1 MSGVQRPLRKR
12 LTALVLAFA
21 LLLGL
26 VPAVELGGTAEAA
39 YADSYVQQMVD
50 WGFMRGDIEGNLRP
64 NDPITRAEFVTI
76 VNRAFGYET
85 MNGYPFTDVDVRDW
99 YSDDVDISYTEGYI
113 AGTSE
118 TTFSP
123 EASITRE
130 EAAVILARNLMLQ
143 PTVGEDTSF
152 SDSRELDEWSRG
164 YVATAARYQLLTGY
178 DDGSFRPKNPITRGE
193 AAILMTR
200 AIGTPVQ
207 EAGVHE
213 LGYTWG
219 NVTITESGA
228 TLRNTVVGGNLYITA
243 GVDLGSVT
251 LENVRVLGEIVIS
264 GGGLSEGGDDS
275 IVLRNVDAPTLIV
288 DNIGNQQVSLRVEGN
303 GIIDSTSVRTDAFIT
318 DNTQAGYGLSHIE
331 LDGEPD
337 ELSLHLSGN
346 VKEVVNKTPG
356 SALSVDSGRVETITV
371 DETATGSTLHIA
383 AGAEVENVN
392 LDVGTEV
399 TGEGDIGHL
408 TVNAPGSTVTML
420 PDQIT
425 IRPGI
430 EADIAGETMDSVAAA
445 ESSADPRLL
454 SGYPSVTDLAPT
466 TATARFSA
474 NKRGTVHWAVTS
486 VTDGSATVDELL
498 NPPAYTNKIV
508 QNGTLSLGGSEEVG
522 TAALRGL
529 TSDGSYYLAAVLV
542 DARGEQSPM
551 KVISFST
558 PDDSVPDFADGYPYL
573 SQITNI
579 SAQVTVMA
587 TKTCRLYW
595 AVLPDGAAAPTAEDF
610 KANAVSGNLGFGT
623 LDLTK
628 NVEATFDAN
637 NVPLEELE
645 DYVVYLWLTDV
656 DGGQSS
662 RVESLDFTTVDRTPP
677 IFNTE
682 ATVNEVERNSVGLYA
697 NLNEDGTL
705 YWVVVE
711 EGEEYPKPLAGQ
723 SGDVPLNSDT
733 AKLQVANG
741 MNCLDSGSVRMREGQ
756 DVDFRVTGLDPEK
769 AYDLYYVAQDEAG
782 NYSATVIKITIH
794 TADPNAPTVTQEFDN
809 PSPSDP
815 SIPYADTGVILV
827 FSETVQDD
835 ETNQDI
841 AALYDQISVAT
852 GDEKAELQQRLTE
865 ILSQNITLYYHS
877 NVGRPEA
884 VGTDT
889 TADHW
894 INYDEAV
901 VENRD
906 GRTYITFPY
915 NEGIKLLSGA
925 TYHFEVRGFADMST
939 EKNVMSPAILDEF
952 TTLFAQISITD
963 GSSAP
968 DTITR
973 GQVNVGEDVVDQDG
987 YLDDIFGEDNN
998 SVPVDFYWQ
1007 LEPLSASQ
1015 VDDNIKWDMIL
1026 WSDTRITFQLFR
1038 RGPGDNGNWTY
1049 LGETEVPITANTPT
1063 LGISMQMDIVDP
1075 TTNNPAFPNLNR
1087 LEDEQIYEYAVSI
1100 TSVQDSTNR
1109 DTWSQNVTMQIN
1121 TVAGRNNPLGLL
1133 GNSITETTWDNL
1145 VGAGK
1150 DVLNI
1155 GVPDDKSLTKPFRDQ
1170 EAPHFI
1176 SGYPN
1181 ITVGDSMAQVDV
1193 MLDRTGT
1200 VFWMVAK
1207 RNDMNTIGTD
1217 GKDYGKVDTAN
1228 PDQSEPGLPYGDL
1241 PESGTEDGLDNDTG
1255 EVIDGGEFGETFI
1268 EMSEPSNSMIY
1279 DPSWVTNDNI
1289 QYGSTTA
1296 SNASTPIHIEDLD
1309 ANQDYI
1315 IYFVIQG
1322 TANVFSE
1329 VLCYR
1334 FTTGDV
1340 TPAYITLDT
1349 LSNPE
1354 VGMRVSQDASELY
1367 YALYVA
1373 SELPSITIN
1382 GSLVQIN
1389 DPSAL
1394 LMNVL
1399 SSELSDSEKAYFDQ
1413 NYAAYTILT
1422 ALLTNYRSSSDGE
1435 SVFDHYASSD
1445 AKEELYDIL
1454 SAQGSNGAQD
1464 SGTLT
1469 NMTAGNREL
1478 VDFEDAMDPNSITP
1492 YICIATAQNRLGGE
1506 WAFKAINGVRIP
1518 DNQAP
1523 YLESVNSFGEEGQFD
1538 GFYSGTLTLTFNEP
1552 LYYTD
1557 GEEKNNSLVNV
1568 WGVVCTN
1575 DQPTTG
1581 KTLTGLIPTLG
1592 LGTRSTYAKLTYSGG
1607 STTTP
1612 TYTYNLRF
1620 SDFQIGD
1627 TISIPGTGY
1636 YTDPQQNTDDSK
1648 RYVLRLEKIG
1658 EDHPLIDN
1666 FEGNGVQFV
1675 LIQGTLGP

>member
-12 LTALVLAFA
+12 LTALLLAFA

-39 YADSYVQQMVD
+39 YADSYMQQMVD

-152 SDSRELDEWSRG
+152 SDSRQLGEWSRG

-178 DDGSFRPKNPITRGE
+178 SDGSFRPKNPITRGE

-219 NVTITESGA
+219 NVTITETGA

-331 LDGEPD
+331 LDGEAD

-408 TVNAPGSTVTML
+408 TVNAPGSTVSML

-623 LDLTK
+623 MDLTK

-723 SGDVPLNSDT
+723 SGNVPLNSDT

-794 TADPNAPTVTQEFDN
+794 TADPNAPTVTQEFTRYPGTDATQ
-809 PSPSDP
+809 
-815 SIPYADTGVILV
+815 PYPDTDIRLV
-827 FSETVQDD
+827 FSEAVQDNA
-835 ETNQDI
+835 TNTTLVEYYNRVDANPNDTTARAQLASILQNSIKLYQD
-841 AALYDQISVAT
+841 T
-852 GDEKAELQQRLTE
+852 G
-865 ILSQNITLYYHS
+865 N
-877 NVGRPEA
+877 GRPEEVA
-884 VGTDT
+884 VADST
-889 TADHW
+889 TVKSGENAAEWVID
-894 INYDEAV
+894 YRYAV
-901 VENRD
+901 VTLEE
-906 GRTYITFPY
+906 GKTVVTFPTTS
-915 NEGIKLLSGA
+915 NPDLSALNLASGA
-925 TYHFEVRGFADMST
+925 TYYFQIEANTIADTSDAKNVMGRTQLEEFTTVFAIVNLSNPNITDLGFYEAGDGATGDPPTGGLTEDEAEEKNRVDVSWALTPMST
-939 EKNVMSPAILDEF
+939 ESTASNVDWDMIIWTDTSINYELYYREVGSQTGWELLGSESVLVGNEEWVGRSLTRHFIDNSNNPDFEPLNSLKEDSEYQYAIHFTQVGTLTDPATWSQRIQIRINVVAGTTNSLSELANSPTIERYDALIQSGSVSSIGQPDDYTLVKQFSDQTPPMFADGRPTFTAGASAVNMSLMLDRLGTVYYLLAPVGTVTTVGTKISGDDADPDQEITFNRDNYTELPSAGEYNQGQFEYHFSFRQPDRLDVVEPEGNVNSNIKYGVVENVGTIEVPELVEGLQPNTPYIVYFVTQGQSNQTYSQVYAYQF
-952 TTLFAQISITD
+952 TTTDLDIPYITLEAPGEIVYFTTSQDADLNYILFSDTQLPDVFDEEMTGEKLADQYQADTESGTPENPPMNNNVTPSRPMTVLEAMMETYDSSTGMSYFDEYASQPLKDQVQEIIQRRQTGGTATAEGALETVREVTEEVDFTDAMQGENAANATYFYCLATAQHTLGSAYSFKAVDNVHIRDTEPPYLTFYSTSIMEDDDPKDNFYDVQLRITFNELLYYMD
-963 GSSAP
+963 YLPGTSDAGAP
-968 DTITR
+968 DTLRPVLQTSGAPTNETNPKGISIL
-973 GQVNVGEDVVDQDG
+973 DVAGDRSRLWIESERTG
-987 YLDDIFGEDNN
+987 ATN
-998 SVPVDFYWQ
+998 SFVI
-1007 LEPLSASQ
+1007 SC
-1015 VDDNIKWDMIL
+1015 DNITNGFTITLPTGGIL
-1026 WSDTRITFQLFR
+1026 SDAAQNSTRQTFVFEFVVTKTGVGDGFIDGSGEFQLR
-1038 RGPGDNGNWTY
+1038 S
-1049 LGETEVPITANTPT
+1049 GEY
-1063 LGISMQMDIVDP
+1063 
-1075 TTNNPAFPNLNR
+1075 R
-1087 LEDEQIYEYAVSI
+1087 
-1100 TSVQDSTNR
+1100 
-1109 DTWSQNVTMQIN
+1109 
-1121 TVAGRNNPLGLL
+1121 
-1133 GNSITETTWDNL
+1133 
-1145 VGAGK
+1145 
-1150 DVLNI
+1150 
-1155 GVPDDKSLTKPFRDQ
+1155 
-1170 EAPHFI
+1170 
-1176 SGYPN
+1176 
-1181 ITVGDSMAQVDV
+1181 
-1193 MLDRTGT
+1193 
-1200 VFWMVAK
+1200 
-1207 RNDMNTIGTD
+1207 
-1217 GKDYGKVDTAN
+1217 
-1228 PDQSEPGLPYGDL
+1228 
-1241 PESGTEDGLDNDTG
+1241 
-1255 EVIDGGEFGETFI
+1255 
-1268 EMSEPSNSMIY
+1268 PSN
-1279 DPSWVTNDNI
+1279 
-1289 QYGSTTA
+1289 
-1296 SNASTPIHIEDLD
+1296 
-1309 ANQDYI
+1309 
-1315 IYFVIQG
+1315 
-1322 TANVFSE
+1322 
-1329 VLCYR
+1329 
-1334 FTTGDV
+1334 
-1340 TPAYITLDT
+1340 
-1349 LSNPE
+1349 
-1354 VGMRVSQDASELY
+1354 
-1367 YALYVA
+1367 
-1373 SELPSITIN
+1373 
-1382 GSLVQIN
+1382 
-1389 DPSAL
+1389 
-1394 LMNVL
+1394 
-1399 SSELSDSEKAYFDQ
+1399 
-1413 NYAAYTILT
+1413 
-1422 ALLTNYRSSSDGE
+1422 
-1435 SVFDHYASSD
+1435 
-1445 AKEELYDIL
+1445 
-1454 SAQGSNGAQD
+1454 
-1464 SGTLT
+1464 
-1469 NMTAGNREL
+1469 
-1478 VDFEDAMDPNSITP
+1478 
-1492 YICIATAQNRLGGE
+1492 
-1506 WAFKAINGVRIP
+1506 
-1518 DNQAP
+1518 
-1523 YLESVNSFGEEGQFD
+1523 
-1538 GFYSGTLTLTFNEP
+1538 
-1552 LYYTD
+1552 
-1557 GEEKNNSLVNV
+1557 
-1568 WGVVCTN
+1568 
-1575 DQPTTG
+1575 
-1581 KTLTGLIPTLG
+1581 
-1592 LGTRSTYAKLTYSGG
+1592 
-1607 STTTP
+1607 
-1612 TYTYNLRF
+1612 
-1620 SDFQIGD
+1620 
-1627 TISIPGTGY
+1627 
-1636 YTDPQQNTDDSK
+1636 
-1648 RYVLRLEKIG
+1648 
-1658 EDHPLIDN
+1658 
-1666 FEGNGVQFV
+1666 
-1675 LIQGTLGP
+1675 

>member
-26 VPAVELGGTAEAA
+26 VPAMELGGTAEAA

-143 PTVGEDTSF
+143 PAVGEDTSF
-152 SDSRELDEWSRG
+152 SDSRQLGEWSRG

-178 DDGSFRPKNPITRGE
+178 SDGSFRPKNPITRGE

-331 LDGEPD
+331 LDGEAD

-408 TVNAPGSTVTML
+408 TVNAPGSTVSML
-420 PDQIT
+420 PDQIA

-466 TATARFSA
+466 TATAQFSA

-711 EGEEYPKPLAGQ
+711 QGEEYPKPLAGQ
-723 SGDVPLNSDT
+723 SGKVDLSSDT

-782 NYSATVIKITIH
+782 NYSATVIKTTIH
-794 TADPNAPTVTQEFDN
+794 TLDPNAPTVTQEFTRYPGTDATQ
-809 PSPSDP
+809 
-815 SIPYADTGVILV
+815 PYPDTDIRLV
-827 FSETVQDD
+827 FSEAVQDNA
-835 ETNQDI
+835 TNTALEEYYNRVAANPNDTTARAQLANILGSSIKLYQD
-841 AALYDQISVAT
+841 T
-852 GDEKAELQQRLTE
+852 G
-865 ILSQNITLYYHS
+865 N
-877 NVGRPEA
+877 GRPEEVA
-884 VGTDT
+884 VADST
-889 TADHW
+889 TTKSGENADEW
-894 INYDEAV
+894 VIDYRYAV
-901 VENRD
+901 VAMEE
-906 GRTYITFPY
+906 GKTVVTFPTTD
-915 NEGIKLLSGA
+915 NPDLSALNLASGA
-925 TYHFEVRGFADMST
+925 TYYFQIEANTIADTSDA
-939 EKNVMSPAILDEF
+939 KNIMGRTTLDEF
-952 TTLFAQISITD
+952 TTVFAIVNLSNPNESELPETVKD
-963 GSSAP
+963 EAPGAGEGSNVDFDENDP
-968 DTITR
+968 DSRLI
-973 GQVNVGEDVVDQDG
+973 DVSWM
-987 YLDDIFGEDNN
+987 LTPSSTE
-998 SVPVDFYWQ
+998 SVPNNV
-1007 LEPLSASQ
+1007 
-1015 VDDNIKWDMIL
+1015 NWDMII
-1026 WSDTRITFQLFR
+1026 WSDTTIRFDLYSRTIGGTDDDWRRVGKDILLTVPSNVER
-1038 RGPGDNGNWTY
+1038 RGVSLTKILRPG
-1049 LGETEVPITANTPT
+1049 
-1063 LGISMQMDIVDP
+1063 
-1075 TTNNPAFPNLNR
+1075 NNPQFDRLNT
-1087 LEDEQIYEYAVSI
+1087 LSEDMEYEYAIHLTQVE
-1100 TSVQDSTNR
+1100 NLPER
-1109 DTWSQNVTMQIN
+1109 DTWSQLIN
-1121 TVAGRNNPLGLL
+1121 INIMVLAGNISELNGLA
-1133 GNSITETTWDNL
+1133 NSALDDDALNTYMSRGL
-1145 VGAGK
+1145 M
-1150 DVLNI
+1150 NI
-1155 GVPDDKSLTKPFRDQ
+1155 GIPTDFTLRRQFSDQ
-1170 EAPHFI
+1170 TPPVFTNGHPYFE
-1176 SGYPN
+1176 
-1181 ITVGDSMAQVDV
+1181 VGDSMVN
-1193 MLDRTGT
+1193 MFLSLDRSGT
-1200 VFWMVAK
+1200 VFYVIAPK
-1207 RNDMNTIGTD
+1207 GTIPTTDSKGNVFSPTTSGGGDIQRDDYEELPTYGEYGNDPFEYEFDITSPVPLQII
-1217 GKDYGKVDTAN
+1217 N
-1228 PDQSEPGLPYGDL
+1228 PNY
-1241 PESGTEDGLDNDTG
+1241 T
-1255 EVIDGGEFGETFI
+1255 
-1268 EMSEPSNSMIY
+1268 NSRIK
-1279 DPSWVTNDNI
+1279 
-1289 QYGSTTA
+1289 YGSVPA
-1296 SNASTPIHIEDLD
+1296 DQAESEALVEDLE

-1315 IYFVIQG
+1315 AYFVIQG
-1322 TANVFSE
+1322 ASSQIYSE
-1329 VLCYR
+1329 QVYAYR
-1334 FTTGDV
+1334 FRTSDV
-1340 TPAYITLDT
+1340 EPAYITMRAV
-1349 LSNPE
+1349 NPE
-1354 VGMRVSQDASELY
+1354 VEFTTSQDANLY
-1367 YALYVA
+1367 F
-1373 SELPSITIN
+1373 
-1382 GSLVQIN
+1382 
-1389 DPSAL
+1389 
-1394 LMNVL
+1394 VL
-1399 SSELSDSEKAYFDQ
+1399 
-1413 NYAAYTILT
+1413 YAANRLPDFLTLEKMDVDNLAEEYRDPGANVPSDLRNMDILT
-1422 ALLTNYRSSSDGE
+1422 AIQTTFDNVTGESYFDRFADDAIKDRVYLAITSQSSSEALGPGNISTELGIPELNDFA
-1435 SVFDHYASSD
+1435 SVMNPD
-1445 AKEELYDIL
+1445 
-1454 SAQGSNGAQD
+1454 SA
-1464 SGTLT
+1464 
-1469 NMTAGNREL
+1469 TA
-1478 VDFEDAMDPNSITP
+1478 
-1492 YICIATAQNRLGGE
+1492 YICLATAQNVLGGE
-1506 WAFKAINGVRIP
+1506 WTFKAVDGVRIP
-1518 DNQAP
+1518 DEDPPILTKVTTTLRPGYTEDSISGIVTLQFSEEIYQITKEGDPNTLRAIVQQNNNDPDSRKVGFLELATDSLCNLEYSVESDETTNVIVLEFWGAP
-1523 YLESVNSFGEEGQFD
+1523 VGASFSFLTSGFLADASATSDRTNHYTLQLMDTGNLGVITTSNYEFVVTEGIYD
-1538 GFYSGTLTLTFNEP
+1538 SGT
-1552 LYYTD
+1552 
-1557 GEEKNNSLVNV
+1557 
-1568 WGVVCTN
+1568 
-1575 DQPTTG
+1575 
-1581 KTLTGLIPTLG
+1581 
-1592 LGTRSTYAKLTYSGG
+1592 
-1607 STTTP
+1607 
-1612 TYTYNLRF
+1612 
-1620 SDFQIGD
+1620 
-1627 TISIPGTGY
+1627 
-1636 YTDPQQNTDDSK
+1636 
-1648 RYVLRLEKIG
+1648 
-1658 EDHPLIDN
+1658 
-1666 FEGNGVQFV
+1666 
-1675 LIQGTLGP
+1675 